1 LFNKIRRIEILP
13 QGMKVGHLH
22 LRQVQV

>member
-1 LFNKIRRIEILP
+1 
-13 QGMKVGHLH
+13 MKVGHLH